1 MLVLNVNMLQQ
12 ANWRDI
18 LNINTKISL
27 PPMWVWAA
35 TLTANALKIHV
46 EYRHKGVRYPCS
58 KCDYTTTAASNLK
71 INMTEWSILAHIVS
85 MLQLK
90 ELLWINILKVSMK
103 EWDFLALNS
112 SMLQLWQ
119 MLIRYVLKINT
130 KAWDILVLNA
140 TMLQLKQVI
149 WKKHVESKHKG
160 VKYP

>member
-35 TLTANALKIHV
+35 TITANALKIHV
-46 EYRHKGVRYPCS
+46 ENRHKGVRYPCS
-58 KCDYTTTAASNLK
+58 KCDYTATTASNLK

-90 ELLWINILKVSMK
+90 ELLWINILKVSVK

-119 MLIRYVLKINT
+119 ML
-130 KAWDILVLNA
+130 NA

-149 WKKHVESKHKG
+149 WKKTCWK
-160 VKYP
+160 